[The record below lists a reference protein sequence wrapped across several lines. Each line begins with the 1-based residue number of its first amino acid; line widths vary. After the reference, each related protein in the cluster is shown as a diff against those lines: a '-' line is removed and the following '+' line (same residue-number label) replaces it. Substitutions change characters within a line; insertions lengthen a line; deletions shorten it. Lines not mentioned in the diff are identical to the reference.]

1 MVYLIYFLCSCLL
14 SYLFFVNYK
23 KIASKFKLID
33 SKNLHYSH
41 SPTPTGSGIFFSV
54 YFFIVNLVLYI
65 IYGNNLILYFF
76 EWPNKFYI
84 FIISGLVLSIISYFD
99 DIKSIDPILRL
110 LSQIVFVYISIVCL
124 NLENDIF
131 PFKVT
136 ILITVGLWIYLLNL
150 TNFLD
155 GADGFL
161 ITNFLIIILQILAIY
176 FFFNLTLFSYVIS
189 LILLPLVLMFLMFNK
204 PPAKLFMGDA
214 GSIFLGFIC
223 GFFFLEFTFSGNMNL
238 AISLFSYFLV
248 DCTICIIKKLK
259 KGIMPWIGMYDYY
272 FLIPVLKSK
281 KNHLNVLILLIIY
294 GIINSLIIYIQLAT
308 DNKIFCIFSL
318 ILSFVLTQIFK
329 HLNDKLSFLKIS
341 K

>member
-1 MVYLIYFLCSCLL
+1 MVYLIYFLCTCLL
-14 SYLFFVNYK
+14 SYLFFINYK

-54 YFFIVNLVLYI
+54 YFFIANLVLYI

-161 ITNFLIIILQILAIY
+161 ISNFLIIILQILAIY

-189 LILLPLVLMFLMFNK
+189 LILLPLVLMFLIFNK

-214 GSIFLGFIC
+214 GSIFLGLSVVS
-223 GFFFLEFTFSGNMNL
+223 FF
-238 AISLFSYFLV
+238 
-248 DCTICIIKKLK
+248 
-259 KGIMPWIGMYDYY
+259 
-272 FLIPVLKSK
+272 
-281 KNHLNVLILLIIY
+281 
-294 GIINSLIIYIQLAT
+294 
-308 DNKIFCIFSL
+308 
-318 ILSFVLTQIFK
+318 
-329 HLNDKLSFLKIS
+329 
-341 K
+341 